1 MAQSTSSLEGLS
13 KIQKKVLNYYRRC
26 TQRTLGM
33 DMKKWKD
40 YLISSFKIILYD
52 KMFYQI

>member
-13 KIQKKVLNYYRRC
+13 KIQRKSIKFYRSR

-40 YLISSFKIILYD
+40 YLISLFNIIL
-52 KMFYQI
+52 